1 MLADTLQEPSLQVD
15 IQEQDRQEGIGVN
28 LFVVNTVGLLFS
40 ELLLGRRS
48 LMMTAFTYT
57 TNTRCGSRTVV
68 GI

>member
-15 IQEQDRQEGIGVN
+15 IQEQDGQEGIGVN

-40 ELLLGRRS
+40 DLLLGCRS
-48 LMMTAFTYT
+48 LMMTTLHT
-57 TNTRCGSRTVV
+57 PEILVVVVVV